1 MISGKHFG
9 CHLKFFKTPNDDKVS
24 SARFLKN
31 NAYTTRIH
39 QEKNFIPNYQV
50 HRKSTKFL
58 LDYTPNHLLQMTPK
72 SCKYVDRKTQGN
84 FSCKHENTFKSM
96 EFPTLWKYFWSLTV
110 HVMSAVACWNGGN
123 PL

>member
-1 MISGKHFG
+1 MISGKHVG
-9 CHLKFFKTPNDDKVS
+9 CHLEFFKIPKDDKVS

-58 LDYTPNHLLQMTPK
+58 LDYMYDVRVDILGPQHGTTSAAVIPNKIYMYDPLE
-72 SCKYVDRKTQGN
+72 SI
-84 FSCKHENTFKSM
+84 KHSKRDSM
-96 EFPTLWKYFWSLTV
+96 DYIAQFLVLDL
-110 HVMSAVACWNGGN
+110 HQ
-123 PL
+123 